1 MLFGLPLA
9 LFVRH
14 LEMLINNKD
23 HIQILLLINHK
34 HFLDSQ
40 VKFGEKLKVIIIH
53 RIKMRNSIKCFDR
66 LEIRD

>member
-1 MLFGLPLA
+1 
-9 LFVRH
+9 
-14 LEMLINNKD
+14 MLINNKD